1 MHAKTKFL
9 IAAASAGLLFT
20 TLVARGQQTSPPVST
35 THTVTANATHK
46 VLSNA
51 THKVSPTTSTTT
63 TTTTTTHT
71 PVPSAST
78 GGR

>member
-9 IAAASAGLLFT
+9 IAAASMGLMFT
-20 TLVARGQQTSPPVST
+20 ALMARGQQTPPPAST
-35 THTVTANATHK
+35 SQSITSNATHK
-46 VLSNA
+46 VLPNA
-51 THKVSPTTSTTT
+51 THKVSPTTSTTP
-63 TTTTTTHT
+63 TTHT